1 MCIWEGGVD
10 LLSRKTVTQFLHSMV
25 HIAQDAGH
33 APLIPLACALA
44 ACWCP
49 PHVCLPPQPCLSCL
63 LQGPGLQNLA
73 NTCFMNSVLQ
83 CLTHTPPL
91 AEALLAKDI
100 KGHRNGINGR
110 AWDALSMTQQHVR
123 KALLQH
129 ASYMTPTSHAS
140 TLQHIS
146 KR

>member
-1 MCIWEGGVD
+1 MKG
-10 LLSRKTVTQFLHSMV
+10 LH
-25 HIAQDAGH
+25 DR
-33 APLIPLACALA
+33 L
-44 ACWCP
+44 P
-49 PHVCLPPQPCLSCL
+49 PHLCLSCL

-91 AEALLAKDI
+91 AEALLAKDV
-100 KGHRNGINGR
+100 KGHRNGMNGR

-129 ASYMTPTSHAS
+129 ASYITPTTHAS